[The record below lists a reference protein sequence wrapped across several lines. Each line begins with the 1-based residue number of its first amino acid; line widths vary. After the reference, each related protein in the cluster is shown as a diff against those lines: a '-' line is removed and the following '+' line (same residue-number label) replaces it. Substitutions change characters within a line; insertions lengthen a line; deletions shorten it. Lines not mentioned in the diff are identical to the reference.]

1 VSKALKARLLR
12 GLSANALSQIIRI
25 LIQLVSVP
33 ILLSNWGVS
42 LYGEWLTLN
51 AIPWGLTVS
60 DLGFGTAAANE
71 MTMLVAEGKRDE
83 ALEVFQS
90 ISLLVSLICSL
101 ILSLALSVIWLTPF
115 KGILQIEYLSAS
127 QVAFTLT
134 SLTAYGLLI
143 LTANSVVSISRCAGN
158 YALGTTVITTTW
170 GLEWLAA
177 LSLVVAGH
185 QPPTVALAFLIVRA
199 LGLSCLWAIIR
210 RKIPWLVLGW
220 RFARWSVIQRLTKPA
235 LAFLGMPLG
244 MMLSNQ
250 GMITILS
257 ITLGSQ
263 GVAVFST
270 LRTLARFI
278 LQLATGISNSVWAEL
293 SSAYGAGNLIL
304 ARKLHRR
311 ACQASLWLSGLGA
324 VLLYAAGPWL
334 LYWWTHGQIAMDSRL
349 FATLLAA
356 VVTNA
361 LWLSSSV
368 ALTATNHHQRMMVQY
383 VLGICASLGV
393 ALLLTPKLGLFA
405 TATAILLTELGMAI
419 SVIYASLRLL
429 DDHPR
434 KFLIS
439 LMTLPRLLG

>member
-1 VSKALKARLLR
+1 
-12 GLSANALSQIIRI
+12 
-25 LIQLVSVP
+25 
-33 ILLSNWGVS
+33 
-42 LYGEWLTLN
+42 
-51 AIPWGLTVS
+51 
-60 DLGFGTAAANE
+60 
-71 MTMLVAEGKRDE
+71 
-83 ALEVFQS
+83 
-90 ISLLVSLICSL
+90 
-101 ILSLALSVIWLTPF
+101 
-115 KGILQIEYLSAS
+115 
-127 QVAFTLT
+127 
-134 SLTAYGLLI
+134 
-143 LTANSVVSISRCAGN
+143 
-158 YALGTTVITTTW
+158 
-170 GLEWLAA
+170 
-177 LSLVVAGH
+177 
-185 QPPTVALAFLIVRA
+185 
-199 LGLSCLWAIIR
+199 
-210 RKIPWLVLGW
+210 
-220 RFARWSVIQRLTKPA
+220 
-235 LAFLGMPLG
+235 

-393 ALLLTPKLGLFA
+393 AIVFTPKLGLLA
-405 TATAILLTELGMAI
+405 AATAILFAELGMAI
-419 SVIYASLRLL
+419 GVVHASLRLL
-429 DDHPR
+429 NDHP
-434 KFLIS
+434 KNFLAS
-439 LMTLPRLLG
+439 LVMLP